1 MDTVYIFLFFSQ
13 SNSWLDELGHREEQ
27 WDFPTDRIHIYVKQ
41 QVILTHD
48 LLWLSSATWTD
59 GKHHGQPETSG
70 HEAKQYKQIEIN
82 PEDIFLVKT

>member
-1 MDTVYIFLFFSQ
+1 M
-13 SNSWLDELGHREEQ
+13 
-27 WDFPTDRIHIYVKQ
+27 Q
-41 QVILTHD
+41 QVTLTHD